1 LPIFDRLLE
10 TLPQSPLAPGAAIDA
25 FEAAI
30 ASAKPEAARRWLAI
44 ARRTNV
50 DRHGDALERLDRL
63 AWKHAASLE
72 RPGLLRAAG
81 RTLLVERPRLADELG
96 VASALGAV
104 DDPLPTWLTEEERRR
119 RAEVLV
125 REGRPSDALET
136 LDTMAIGHRGPD
148 WQVQRA
154 HALIRAGRPD
164 DALDDLA
171 KLNSQALDSA
181 SDSWPRD
188 QACTLAQAAWAAAG
202 PSKRRRS
209 PPQARR
215 DELHRMALGQARR
228 CAELT
233 VDPQATVDAWLEF
246 LEFAE
251 AIDDRTA
258 VERARTGLALLRPD
272 HPALTNSWWQNG
284 WKHFQAGDTV
294 AALSSWDQ
302 LDPAPWSSWRHR
314 AAKFW
319 SADAHRQ
326 LGHADLERRALREL
340 VLESPI
346 TDFYARH
353 ALASLNEPRP
363 PQTRPA
369 PQPWPTDPALERARK
384 LIDLGL
390 EPLAEI
396 EIDRLSEG
404 VDPKAADA
412 LRALALSNRG
422 RARESILPLIR
433 AFPELGT
440 AGQLAAPVEA
450 MDLYYPLDHLPVIRQ
465 WADRRGLETD
475 LVLALIRQES
485 AFDTRAVSRSG
496 ARGLMQLMP
505 ATARELAQA
514 EALPLASDDLHRPE
528 INIRLATRYLRQV
541 LDMFEGNVELA
552 LAGYNA
558 GPYRIRRWWNEAGPS
573 RRVDRF
579 IEELPIEEPRVY
591 VKRILLLS
599 DTYRLRL
606 QATTAGRDDP
616 GSGL

>member
-1 LPIFDRLLE
+1 
-10 TLPQSPLAPGAAIDA
+10 
-25 FEAAI
+25 
-30 ASAKPEAARRWLAI
+30 
-44 ARRTNV
+44 
-50 DRHGDALERLDRL
+50 
-63 AWKHAASLE
+63 
-72 RPGLLRAAG
+72 
-81 RTLLVERPRLADELG
+81 
-96 VASALGAV
+96 
-104 DDPLPTWLTEEERRR
+104 
-119 RAEVLV
+119 
-125 REGRPSDALET
+125 
-136 LDTMAIGHRGPD
+136 
-148 WQVQRA
+148 
-154 HALIRAGRPD
+154 
-164 DALDDLA
+164 
-171 KLNSQALDSA
+171 
-181 SDSWPRD
+181 
-188 QACTLAQAAWAAAG
+188 
-202 PSKRRRS
+202 
-209 PPQARR
+209 
-215 DELHRMALGQARR
+215 
-228 CAELT
+228 
-233 VDPQATVDAWLEF
+233 
-246 LEFAE
+246 
-251 AIDDRTA
+251 
-258 VERARTGLALLRPD
+258 
-272 HPALTNSWWQNG
+272 
-284 WKHFQAGDTV
+284 
-294 AALSSWDQ
+294 
-302 LDPAPWSSWRHR
+302 
-314 AAKFW
+314 
-319 SADAHRQ
+319 
-326 LGHADLERRALREL
+326 
-340 VLESPI
+340 
-346 TDFYARH
+346 
-353 ALASLNEPRP
+353 
-363 PQTRPA
+363 
-369 PQPWPTDPALERARK
+369 
-384 LIDLGL
+384 
-390 EPLAEI
+390 LAEI

-450 MDLYYPLDHLPVIRQ
+450 MDLYYPLDHLSVVRQ

-606 QATTAGRDDP
+606 EATTAGRDDP